1 MKRVDIIGLEWDSNG
16 PRIGLEWA
24 LDWTCILLSH
34 PLLQV
39 HTPKRLQILSLKKLS
54 RNWTELTSLASNWPR
69 VGNELDLYLAQSA
82 TAPGSPNR
90 LQIYSLKKHS
100 RNWTELATL
109 ASNWP
114 RIGLA
119 LVINWTCIWPSQ
131 LQLQLPKKVCKSTG
145 RQRFFFQ
152 EIRQKLHID
161 AF

>member
-1 MKRVDIIGLEWDSNG
+1 MNRVDIIGLEWASNG

-114 RIGLA
+114 CIGHKLDLYLAQSAAAPTTQKSLQIYSQVRVPVMFNSRIF
-119 LVINWTCIWPSQ
+119 
-131 LQLQLPKKVCKSTG
+131 PKSGKRK
-145 RQRFFFQ
+145 
-152 EIRQKLHID
+152 D
-161 AF
+161 

>member
-16 PRIGLEWA
+16 PRIGPEWA

-100 RNWTELATL
+100 RNWMH
-109 ASNWP
+109 WP
-114 RIGLA
+114 RIGLELA
-119 LVINWTCIWPSQ
+119 SVMNWTLFGRVSFSSRYPKTSAN
-131 LQLQLPKKVCKSTG
+131 LQSRSATRHVQFQDFPK
-145 RQRFFFQ
+145 
-152 EIRQKLHID
+152 IR
-161 AF
+161 